1 MRKLVLRVE
10 NFPIAG
16 QFTIARG
23 SKTEAAV
30 VLAEITEGKLSG
42 RGECVPYTRY
52 KESIESVVAQI
63 EKVKVELEE
72 GADRLRIQEL
82 MPAGAARSAVDCAL
96 WDLEA
101 KKSGKRAHILA
112 GVSEMKPVETAFTI
126 SLGSVDSM
134 FEATKKSAH
143 RSILKIKMGA
153 PEGDLERIIAVRKA
167 APNSK
172 LIADANEG
180 WTSSNIMQ
188 HLEACKEAGYSLIEQ
203 PIAAADDEVL
213 RNFKRLVPICA
224 DESVHGLVSLERLV
238 GLYEFV
244 NIKLDKTGGLT
255 EALAL
260 AKAARLKKFGIMV
273 GCMVS
278 SSLAMAPAM
287 IIAQDAEFVDLDG
300 PLLLAR
306 DRENGLRFD
315 GSTVFP
321 PSPELWG

>member
-1 MRKLVLRVE
+1 MRKLTLRVE
-10 NFPIAG
+10 KFSIAG

-30 VLAEITEGKLSG
+30 VVAEIADGAFLG
-42 RGECVPYTRY
+42 RGECVPYSRY
-52 KESIESVVAQI
+52 KESIETVVDQI
-63 EKVKVELEE
+63 EKVKVIIEQ
-72 GADRLRIQEL
+72 GASRDRLQSII
-82 MPAGAARSAVDCAL
+82 PAGAARNALDCAL

-101 KKSGKRAHILA
+101 KQTDTRAHHLA
-112 GVSEMKPVETAFTI
+112 GIPLLKPVETAFTI
-126 SLGSVDSM
+126 SLGSVDAM
-134 FEATKKSAH
+134 FENAKKSAH
-143 RSILKIKMGA
+143 RPILKIKMGA
-153 PEGDLERIIAVRKA
+153 PEGDIDRIFAVRKA

-180 WTSSNIMQ
+180 WNAGNIVR

-203 PIAAADDEVL
+203 PVAAADDELL
-213 RNFKRLVPICA
+213 RGLKRMVPICA
-224 DESVHGLVSLERLV
+224 DESVHGLESLDRLR

-260 AKAARLKKFGIMV
+260 AKAAREKKFGVMV

-287 IIAQDAEFVDLDG
+287 LIAQDAEFVDLDG
-300 PLLLAR
+300 PLLLAK
-306 DRENGLRFD
+306 DREEGLHFE
-315 GSTVFP
+315 GSTIYP
-321 PSPELWG
+321 PSPALWG